1 METLEKILNYSFLD
15 ISVKDLLII
24 ILCVL
29 CALMFDK
36 FSQWVIKK
44 IQKRIENDTSKKR
57 SVFSG
62 PLLTAAAKPLHA
74 LLLTLGCGLGLLIID
89 PPSWGIELFSVI
101 TLILKAITIW
111 CVVWYLL
118 KVTDQVTEHLT
129 YRASQTESTLDDMMI
144 PIVRG
149 VSKFIIVAIG
159 VLLVVQNM
167 GYSISS
173 LIAGLGLGGA
183 AIALAAKDTI
193 ANLFGSLVVFLD
205 HPFDLGDWVSFNGVE
220 GTVEEIRVRTT
231 LIRTSDGSVVMVP
244 NATLTSANINNMQRR
259 KLRRLDANFGVYY
272 STKADQ
278 VEQIVADLKQHIADH
293 QDVFGPK
300 CYIGFSGF
308 GDSSLDIFVMVYTYK
323 TALAD
328 FCEVRQE
335 FLLEI
340 MRIVERNGT
349 GFAFPT
355 RTLEFAPDS
364 APMPIQ
370 SRIPMVPETII
381 ENKK

>member
-1 METLEKILNYSFLD
+1 M
-15 ISVKDLLII
+15 
-24 ILCVL
+24 
-29 CALMFDK
+29 
-36 FSQWVIKK
+36 
-44 IQKRIENDTSKKR
+44 
-57 SVFSG
+57 
-62 PLLTAAAKPLHA
+62 AAAKPLHA

-89 PPSWGIELFSVI
+89 PPAWGIKVFNVI
-101 TLILKAITIW
+101 GLILKAITIW

-118 KVTDQVTEHLT
+118 KVTDQVTEHLS
-129 YRASQTESTLDDMMI
+129 YKASQTEGTLDDMMI

-231 LIRTSDGSVVMVP
+231 LIRAFDGSVVMVP
-244 NATLTSANINNMQRR
+244 NASLTNDNINNLERR
-259 KLRRLDANFGVYY
+259 KLRRMDANFGVYY

-278 VEQIVADLKQHIADH
+278 VEQIVADLKQYVADH
-293 QDVFGPK
+293 QDIFGPK
-300 CYIGFSGF
+300 CFIGFSGF
-308 GDSSLDIFVMVYTYK
+308 GDSSLDIFVLVYTYK
-323 TALAD
+323 TGLAD
-328 FCEVRQE
+328 FCVVRQD

-355 RTLEFAPDS
+355 RTLEIAPNS
-364 APMPIQ
+364 APLPIH
-370 SRIPMVPETII
+370 SPLPMVPETII
-381 ENKK
+381 ESKK